1 MSQLD
6 ISKIN
11 REIKARNWIVSLSMG
26 DEQEKH
32 QESLIKSLLKWIN
45 IDFVERMSL
54 DYIKLRQN
62 GALGKPTI
70 IIRFPMNLED

>member
-1 MSQLD
+1 
-6 ISKIN
+6 
-11 REIKARNWIVSLSMG
+11 MG